1 MYVCF
6 FVLGI
11 IAILIGF
18 IQLFSPQR
26 PGGLQ
31 TPTLQFPSIP
41 SLRNQQP
48 AAQSQTSPV
57 AGAVS
62 PAAGGNMNATVSS
75 LSAYKPGDRLQV
87 VHPSKGTLQL
97 HVISRVRYTELWQT
111 QGTQGPWVPTG
122 NTFIGLWLETDVFLL
137 NWQLRYYLLD
147 EKTPVTDNDIQRDFL
162 PYARQFAQSNQTANI
177 LFSYPPAMW
186 HIDDIGKFR
195 IEGVDGSTLA
205 VQPGAVGRFIHA
217 SGDSARALV
226 LEDYEG
232 GSGQDMVWT
241 GVTLNE
247 TDIQK
252 L

>member
-1 MYVCF
+1 
-6 FVLGI
+6 
-11 IAILIGF
+11 
-18 IQLFSPQR
+18 
-26 PGGLQ
+26 
-31 TPTLQFPSIP
+31 
-41 SLRNQQP
+41 
-48 AAQSQTSPV
+48 
-57 AGAVS
+57 
-62 PAAGGNMNATVSS
+62 
-75 LSAYKPGDRLQV
+75 
-87 VHPSKGTLQL
+87 
-97 HVISRVRYTELWQT
+97 
-111 QGTQGPWVPTG
+111 VPTG